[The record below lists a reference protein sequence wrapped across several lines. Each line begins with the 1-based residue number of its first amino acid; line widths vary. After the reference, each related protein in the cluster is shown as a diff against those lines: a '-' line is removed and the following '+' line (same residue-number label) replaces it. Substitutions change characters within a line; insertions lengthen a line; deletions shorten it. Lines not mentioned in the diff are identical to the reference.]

1 MVGGVRS
8 VVLRTLLG
16 GLLSWALVSA
26 LLAAA
31 PVSASAASCSPDQ
44 LVTYRLDI
52 ETHWSKQRFPKQY
65 PIWRPPAQF
74 SQFFGLSHNG
84 SRVLYRVG
92 ELATPAVRQFTESG
106 SSAGL
111 EQLTQ
116 GQRGILDQFSA
127 PPVKQGEGTTMAR
140 VFVDGAHSQVSLISK
155 IVPSPDWFLGI
166 DSVDLCDTGRWVD
179 SVHLQLFPMDAG
191 TDQGLTFTSPNWESV
206 PHQPIC
212 RITARVPGHPAGS
225 FYYPELQQLPPL
237 ATLRLTKVRSY
248 TLSAEFDPRETVT
261 YTVDTLDPGRAVGIP
276 PLQSSADL
284 SGLRVVLA
292 SGNHTSTTERTL
304 PPTAAAAPR
313 LSQWQR
319 RPDAK
324 PAQVARPA
332 PKPSDK
338 RTPPQPRLNDIAVT
352 PRHKP
357 AHATLPRD
365 EPRRR
370 VPQAAPSAPLLT
382 PGADAESSADS
393 LRRDSAL
400 ARTAA
405 RSDGSLARLAL
416 RPDGSVARVA
426 VRPDGPPVRLGGL
439 RVWAVNSQ
447 PSDGGRGT
455 EKVTGVATAP
465 EDTAAKAGDRQA
477 ILKRIANHYRR
488 RHGRHGRRRRYRRKR
503 KRVRRDCVVGDWS
516 AWGPCS
522 KECGIGE
529 TVRTRPVRAHPRHG
543 GRPCPSLR
551 ERRWC
556 GSERSCKRKHY
567 FRW

>member
-52 ETHWSKQRFPKQY
+52 ETHWSKTALPETVPDMAATGAVLTVLRRQGVVT
-65 PIWRPPAQF
+65 
-74 SQFFGLSHNG
+74 GLSHNG

-140 VFVDGAHSQVSLISK
+140 VFVDGAHS
-155 IVPSPDWFLGI
+155 
-166 DSVDLCDTGRWVD
+166 
-179 SVHLQLFPMDAG
+179 QLFPMDAG